1 MIYVDIVPEYPF
13 FSQPISHFLLQG
25 TELQQRLAIHVQMR
39 RRPRVTCE
47 ESGPIFGED
56 KAGPGEQ
63 RGELEDQHLWRE
75 IRDENVQNINVFLQ
89 WWISDSYDVL
99 IW

>member
-1 MIYVDIVPEYPF
+1 MLTLSQNIHF

-63 RGELEDQHLWRE
+63 RGELGDQHL
-75 IRDENVQNINVFLQ
+75 
-89 WWISDSYDVL
+89 
-99 IW
+99 